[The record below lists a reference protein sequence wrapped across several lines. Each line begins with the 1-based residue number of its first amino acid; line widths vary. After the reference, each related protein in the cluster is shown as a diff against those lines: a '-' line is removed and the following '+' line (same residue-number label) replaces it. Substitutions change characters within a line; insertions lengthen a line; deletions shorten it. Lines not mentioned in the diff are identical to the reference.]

1 MTPFE
6 LFFGLTSVILGLALA
21 QLANSLQMLLRTG
34 RRVDWSPE
42 PILLSIL
49 ILLIIVSV
57 WAGEWQ
63 SRAVA
68 SFTVGQCLMQVLKL
82 LALFIA
88 ASAVLPEPKE
98 GERIDLREHYLNS
111 RAITYGALIVGLIL
125 FSAYRYLFGG
135 ARLTLPGLAENL
147 VLPAFYAS
155 LILVR
160 WRPWHLLILSAV
172 LILFSVQIVSVEI
185 GG

>member
-21 QLANSLQMLLRTG
+21 QLANSLQMLLRAG

-49 ILLIIVSV
+49 VLLIIVSV

-111 RAITYGALIVGLIL
+111 RAITFQDRLYPLHMAMFTDASPGPVKYALNKLRPSFPSDLRAPMTPPSDTSRKAVD
-125 FSAYRYLFGG
+125 A
-135 ARLTLPGLAENL
+135 ALAH
-147 VLPAFYAS
+147 AGM
-155 LILVR
+155 I
-160 WRPWHLLILSAV
+160 
-172 LILFSVQIVSVEI
+172 
-185 GG
+185 